1 MNISARNQLQGTVAS
16 IRPDMVNAEVVIDLP
31 GGIQLTA
38 VASPAGIQTLGL
50 APGKQVVAL
59 IKASSVLLLPQGS
72 GQLLSARN
80 CLNGTVKQV
89 TSGAVNAEVVVQ
101 LPGGSEIVAVV
112 DVADPGLPALVPG
125 AAATAVIKASAI
137 LLGIG
142 S

>member
-1 MNISARNQLQGTVAS
+1 MNISARNQLKGTVAG

-50 APGKQVVAL
+50 APGKPVVAL

-80 CLNGTVKQV
+80 FLNGTVKRV